1 MSFFFQVAQELGE
14 TFNNIVGDVL
24 LSAGIVAYLGS
35 FTVELRQVNAGKTL
49 FKQRLFLRIF
59 LRDDLYNVLFSVRGV
74 IVLHSQNVLASIDG
88 PILLPL
94 TLKMQQ
100 KNLEFVV
107 ERIIRPR
114 CNANKFS
121 SISVLK

>member
-1 MSFFFQVAQELGE
+1 MSFFFQVVQELGE

-24 LSAGIVAYLGS
+24 LSAGIVAYLGP
-35 FTVELRQVNAGKTL
+35 FTVEFRQVNAGKTL

-59 LRDDLYNVLFSVRGV
+59 LCDNLYNVLFSVRGA

-100 KNLEFVV
+100 KNFEIFV

>member
-24 LSAGIVAYLGS
+24 LSAGIVAYLGP
-35 FTVELRQVNAGKTL
+35 FTAVFRQVNAGKTL

-59 LRDDLYNVLFSVRGV
+59 LSDNLYNVLFSVRGA
-74 IVLHSQNVLASIDG
+74 IVLHIQNVLASIDG

-94 TLKMQQ
+94 ALKMQQ
-100 KNLEFVV
+100 KNFEIFV

>member
-24 LSAGIVAYLGS
+24 LSAGIVAYLGP
-35 FTVELRQVNAGKTL
+35 FTVEFRQVNAGKTL

-59 LRDDLYNVLFSVRGV
+59 LWDNLYNVLFSVRGA

-94 TLKMQQ
+94 ALKMQQ
-100 KNLEFVV
+100 KNFEIFV
-107 ERIIRPR
+107 ERIIRLR

>member
-1 MSFFFQVAQELGE
+1 MRFFFQVAQELGE

-24 LSAGIVAYLGS
+24 LSAGIVAYLGP
-35 FTVELRQVNAGKTL
+35 FTVEFRQVNAGKTL

-59 LRDDLYNVLFSVRGV
+59 LSDNLYNVLFSVRGA

-94 TLKMQQ
+94 ALKMQQ
-100 KNLEFVV
+100 KNFEIFV

>member
-88 PILLPL
+88 PILLSL

-100 KNLEFVV
+100 KNFEIFV

-121 SISVLK
+121 SISVSK

>member
-74 IVLHSQNVLASIDG
+74 IVLHSQNVLASIDR

>member
-1 MSFFFQVAQELGE
+1 M
-14 TFNNIVGDVL
+14 
-24 LSAGIVAYLGS
+24 AYLGP
-35 FTVELRQVNAGKTL
+35 FTAVFRQVNAGKTL

-59 LRDDLYNVLFSVRGV
+59 LCDNLYNVLFSVRGA

-94 TLKMQQ
+94 ALKMQQ
-100 KNLEFVV
+100 KNFEIFV

>member
-1 MSFFFQVAQELGE
+1 M
-14 TFNNIVGDVL
+14 
-24 LSAGIVAYLGS
+24 
-35 FTVELRQVNAGKTL
+35 
-49 FKQRLFLRIF
+49 
-59 LRDDLYNVLFSVRGV
+59 LFSVRGA

-100 KNLEFVV
+100 KNFEIFV

-114 CNANKFS
+114 CNGNKFS

>member
-1 MSFFFQVAQELGE
+1 MRFFFQVAQELGE

-24 LSAGIVAYLGS
+24 LSAGIVAYLGP
-35 FTVELRQVNAGKTL
+35 FTVEFRQVNAGKTL

-59 LRDDLYNVLFSVRGV
+59 LWDNLYNVLFSVRGA

-94 TLKMQQ
+94 ALKMQQ
-100 KNLEFVV
+100 KNFEIFV
-107 ERIIRPR
+107 ERIIRLR

>member
-1 MSFFFQVAQELGE
+1 MRFFFQVAQELGE

-24 LSAGIVAYLGS
+24 LSAGIVAYLGP
-35 FTVELRQVNAGKTL
+35 FTAVFRQVNAGKTL
-49 FKQRLFLRIF
+49 FKQGLFLRIF
-59 LRDDLYNVLFSVRGV
+59 LCDKLYNVLFSVRGA

-94 TLKMQQ
+94 ALKMQQ
-100 KNLEFVV
+100 KNFEIFV

>member
-24 LSAGIVAYLGS
+24 LSAGIVAYLGP
-35 FTVELRQVNAGKTL
+35 FTAVFRQVNAGKTL
-49 FKQRLFLRIF
+49 FKQGLFLRIF
-59 LRDDLYNVLFSVRGV
+59 LCDKLYNVLFSVRGA

-94 TLKMQQ
+94 ALKMQQ
-100 KNLEFVV
+100 KNFEIFV

>member
-1 MSFFFQVAQELGE
+1 M
-14 TFNNIVGDVL
+14 
-24 LSAGIVAYLGS
+24 AYLGP
-35 FTVELRQVNAGKTL
+35 FTVEFRQVNAGKTL

-59 LRDDLYNVLFSVRGV
+59 LCDNLYNVLFSVRGA

-107 ERIIRPR
+107 ERIFHNKNNILSQIFIVK
-114 CNANKFS
+114 NKNDENKFS